1 MEDVFKIFAIRFF
14 VKVLC
19 CPASTTSQ
27 NCVQKEYGVIS
38 LAQRRYVFL
47 VETYQYITYLDL
59 VAKCEVF
66 SRELFYVTN
75 FWKIK
80 ISLGDF

>member
-1 MEDVFKIFAIRFF
+1 MLPSFYYQSKLRS
-14 VKVLC
+14 K
-19 CPASTTSQ
+19 
-27 NCVQKEYGVIS
+27 GVRCDFPCT
-38 LAQRRYVFL
+38 RRYVFL

-59 VAKCEVF
+59 VAKCKVF